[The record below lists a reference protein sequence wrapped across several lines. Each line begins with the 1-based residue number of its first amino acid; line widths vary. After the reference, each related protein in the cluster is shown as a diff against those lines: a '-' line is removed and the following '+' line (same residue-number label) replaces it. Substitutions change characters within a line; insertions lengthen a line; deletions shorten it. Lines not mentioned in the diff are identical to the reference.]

1 MSFFKDPSLRRLFGL
16 ALALR
21 VVLAVLLHLLVSA
34 DLFAPDQWTYDYFGG
49 WLARYWTG
57 DTLVYPPKLVAAG
70 PKAYYYVVAGLYY
83 VLGQWDLWPKLLNA
97 LVGAL
102 TVPLAH
108 DVALAITRRPAAA
121 HRTALWTAVFP
132 SLVLW
137 SALNIRDAWVVLLI
151 VFICREALRM
161 QERASLVVA
170 VRLGLAVLLLS
181 QFRDYIL
188 FAVTLPILLSFL
200 VRGRAHLARNAVAGM
215 LVAAVVIYAD
225 RVAGQNRPL
234 RFVDLE
240 SLQEM
245 RQFTSFG
252 GSAYHETVDISTP
265 GRALAFLPKGL
276 AFFLF
281 APYPWT
287 VRNVRQTVTV
297 PEMLV
302 FYALVPAMLRGA
314 RDLVRTR
321 APGALMVLF
330 VTLSL
335 TLGYALGEANAG
347 TAYRHR
353 AQVLVFLLLFAAA
366 GVEARARAREA
377 ALPPL
382 LEAV

>member
-1 MSFFKDPSLRRLFGL
+1 MSVLRDPELRRLFGL

-21 VVLAVLLHLLVSA
+21 LALAVLLHLFVSA

-57 DTLVYPPKLVAAG
+57 ETLVYPPKLVAAG
-70 PKAYYYVVAGLYY
+70 PKAYYYVVAGLYAA
-83 VLGQWDLWPKLLNA
+83 LGQWDLWPKLLNA

-108 DVALAITRRPAAA
+108 DVALSITRRPAAA
-121 HRTALWTAVFP
+121 YRTAFWTAVFP

-137 SALNIRDAWVVLLI
+137 SALNIRDAWVVFLI
-151 VFICREALRM
+151 VFICREALAL
-161 QERASLVVA
+161 QERASLLVA
-170 VRLGLAVLLLS
+170 ARLGVAVLLLS

-188 FAVTLPILLSFL
+188 FAVTLPILLSF
-200 VRGRAHLARNAVAGM
+200 VIRGRAHLARNAVLGM
-215 LVAAVVIYAD
+215 LVAVVVIYVD
-225 RVAGQNRPL
+225 RAAGQDRPL
-234 RFVDLE
+234 RFVNLE

-245 RQFTSFG
+245 RQFTSIG
-252 GSAYHETVDISTP
+252 GSAYQETVDISTP

-287 VRNVRQTVTV
+287 VRNVRQVVTL

-302 FYALVPAMLRGA
+302 FYALVPSMLRGV
-314 RDLVRTR
+314 RDLVRSR
-321 APGALMVLF
+321 APGGLMLLLI
-330 VTLSL
+330 TLCL

-347 TAYRHR
+347 AAYRHR
-353 AQVLVFLLLFAAA
+353 AQVLGFLLFFAAA
-366 GVEARARAREA
+366 GTDARARARA
-377 ALPPL
+377 DPFPPL
-382 LEAV
+382 AEAV

>member
-1 MSFFKDPSLRRLFGL
+1 MSFFRDPALRRLFGL

-21 VVLAVLLHLLVSA
+21 VVLAILLHLFVSV

-49 WLARYWTG
+49 WLARFWTG
-57 DTLVYPPKLVAAG
+57 ETLVYPPKLVAAG

-83 VLGQWDLWPKLLNA
+83 VLGQWDLWPKLVNA
-97 LVGAL
+97 LIGAL

-108 DVALAITRRPAAA
+108 GVALAITRQPAAA
-121 HRTALWTAVFP
+121 HRTAFWTAVFP

-137 SALNIRDAWVVLLI
+137 SALNIRDAWVVFLI
-151 VFICREALRM
+151 VFICREALRL
-161 QERASLVVA
+161 QERASLVA
-170 VRLGLAVLLLS
+170 ATRLALAVLLLS

-200 VRGRAHLARNAVAGM
+200 IRGRAHLARNAVAGM

-265 GRALAFLPKGL
+265 GRALVFLPKGL

-297 PEMLV
+297 PEMLA

-314 RDLVRTR
+314 KDLVRSR
-321 APGALMVLF
+321 APGALMILF

-366 GVEARARAREA
+366 GVEARARAREQ

>member
-1 MSFFKDPSLRRLFGL
+1 VSFLRDPALRRLFGL

-21 VVLAVLLHLLVSA
+21 LVLAVLLHLFVTA

-108 DVALAITRRPAAA
+108 EVALAITRRPAAA
-121 HRTALWTAVFP
+121 YRTALWTAVFP

-137 SALNIRDAWVVLLI
+137 SALNIRDAWIVLLI
-151 VFICREALRM
+151 VFICREALRL
-161 QERASLVVA
+161 QERASLMVVA
-170 VRLGLAVLLLS
+170 RLGLAVLLLS

-200 VRGRAHLARNAVAGM
+200 IRGRAHLVRNAVAGM
-215 LVAAVVIYAD
+215 LVAVVVIYAD

-265 GRALAFLPKGL
+265 GRAIAFLPKGL

-335 TLGYALGEANAG
+335 SLGYALGEANAG

-377 ALPPL
+377 ADAPL
-382 LEAV
+382 VEAV